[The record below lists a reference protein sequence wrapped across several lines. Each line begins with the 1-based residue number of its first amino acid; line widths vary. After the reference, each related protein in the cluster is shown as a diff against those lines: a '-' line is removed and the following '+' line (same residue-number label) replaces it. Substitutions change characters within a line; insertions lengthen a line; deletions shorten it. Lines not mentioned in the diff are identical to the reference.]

1 MAKYCAHCGSL
12 LAKNAAFCMACGKEV
27 TAFIPPADKPL
38 SAQQRQKRLRRRKTN
53 IVLLIVAAVVVL
65 GVLTVIYLPE
75 LAAAIVGLII
85 LAPLC
90 LIFDV
95 GGSSTVEKRI
105 NGKTYVI
112 TGSHSDRKRAAQNSH
127 RCNGDCEHCP
137 PHYGNRYGRRY
148 YGKGHS
154 SGCERG
160 GNGGPGKFRE
170 V

>member
-1 MAKYCAHCGSL
+1 MKFTPPKSFLLTCILCL
-12 LAKNAAFCMACGKEV
+12 LALFGAVCIWFLFPEFVQVVGG
-27 TAFIPPADKPL
+27 
-38 SAQQRQKRLRRRKTN
+38 
-53 IVLLIVAAVVVL
+53 LIVAVPVFWL
-65 GVLTVIYLPE
+65 MGKFPE
-75 LAAAIVGLII
+75 Y
-85 LAPLC
+85 PKE
-90 LIFDV
+90 
-95 GGSSTVEKRI
+95 ST
-105 NGKTYVI
+105 
-112 TGSHSDRKRAAQNSH
+112 